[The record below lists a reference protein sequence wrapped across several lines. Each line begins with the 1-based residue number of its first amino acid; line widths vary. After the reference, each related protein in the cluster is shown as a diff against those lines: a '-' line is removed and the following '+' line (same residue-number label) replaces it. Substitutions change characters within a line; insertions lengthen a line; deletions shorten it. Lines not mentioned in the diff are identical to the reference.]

1 MAERWNMHRFVCIA
15 LLCSLTAL
23 AQAQDTGQLF
33 SAIRQDDIKAVES
46 LLRQGVDPNS
56 RNQEG
61 ATALMYAA
69 LDAGPSMMKLLLA
82 NKADPNGQNSAG
94 ATALMWAAG
103 DADKVR
109 LLIEA
114 GADVNA
120 KSKLGRTALIIATTS
135 AGNVETVRLLL
146 AEGAD
151 PKLVDGNG
159 DGPVG
164 SASCAGCAAVRREV
178 LANGGSTAELVRSG
192 GNFRGYTPLTRAAQA
207 TCVDCAR
214 LLLERGASVNLV
226 SDSPATIQ

>member
-1 MAERWNMHRFVCIA
+1 MNTSSGSKRWSMLRFVCIA
-15 LLCSLTAL
+15 LLCSFITLV
-23 AQAQDTGQLF
+23 QAQNPAPLF
-33 SAIRQDDIKAVES
+33 SAIRQDDVKAVES

-82 NKADPNGQNSAG
+82 NKANPNGQSSAG

-120 KSKLGRTALIIATTS
+120 TSKLG
-135 AGNVETVRLLL
+135 
-146 AEGAD
+146 
-151 PKLVDGNG
+151 
-159 DGPVG
+159 
-164 SASCAGCAAVRREV
+164 
-178 LANGGSTAELVRSG
+178 
-192 GNFRGYTPLTRAAQA
+192 
-207 TCVDCAR
+207 
-214 LLLERGASVNLV
+214 
-226 SDSPATIQ
+226 